1 MKKIF
6 PLVLISIGMAM
17 ISVLSQFTIPFGPI
31 PLTLQTLIIGII
43 GTIYK
48 PSHVFVTVCL
58 YLLLGFL
65 GFPVFAGGAGGASH
79 FLGPTAGFLLFFPF
93 RAWITSLFTNAK
105 SSLVTI
111 FFANLLISSLLFV
124 SGAIGFMLVTHTDIQ
139 KAFTLVVAPF
149 ILADLIKLII
159 ITITSKAIL
168 LASSTT
174 GTSNKIQRAL
184 KKSIQK
190 ILYRFFWLIL

>member
-48 PSHVFVTVCL
+48 PSHAFVTVCL

-65 GFPVFAGGAGGASH
+65 GFPVFAGSAGGASH

-93 RAWITSLFTNAK
+93 WAWITSLFTNAK

-111 FFANLLISSLLFV
+111 FFANLLSSTLLFV
-124 SGAIGFMLVTHTDIQ
+124 SGAIGFILVTHTDIQ

-190 ILYRFFWLIL
+190 ILYRFF

>member
-190 ILYRFFWLIL
+190 ILYRFF

>member
-17 ISVLSQFTIPFGPI
+17 ISVLSQFTILFGPI
-31 PLTLQTLIIGII
+31 PLTLQTLIFGII

-48 PSHVFVTVCL
+48 PSHAFVTVCL

-111 FFANLLISSLLFV
+111 FFANLLSSALLFV

-190 ILYRFFWLIL
+190 ILYRFF

>member
-1 MKKIF
+1 
-6 PLVLISIGMAM
+6 M

-31 PLTLQTLIIGII
+31 PLTLQTLMIGII

-48 PSHVFVTVCL
+48 PSHAFVTVCL

-105 SSLVTI
+105 SHFYYLFS
-111 FFANLLISSLLFV
+111 NLLSSALLFV
-124 SGAIGFMLVTHTDIQ
+124 SGAIGFMLVTHTDLQ

-149 ILADLIKLII
+149 ILCRSHQTGHHHDHQQGDF
-159 ITITSKAIL
+159 
-168 LASSTT
+168 AS
-174 GTSNKIQRAL
+174 L
-184 KKSIQK
+184 KHHWYFK
-190 ILYRFFWLIL
+190 

>member
-6 PLVLISIGMAM
+6 PLVLIT
-17 ISVLSQFTIPFGPI
+17 VPFGPI
-31 PLTLQTLIIGII
+31 PLTLQTLIIGLI

-48 PSHVFVTVCL
+48 PSHAFTAVCL

-65 GFPVFAGGAGGASH
+65 GFPVLAGGASGASH

-105 SSLVTI
+105 SSVLTI
-111 FFANLLISSLLFV
+111 FLANLFSSVLLFV
-124 SGAIGFMLVTHTDIQ
+124 AGAIGFMLVTHTDIQ
-139 KAFTLVVAPF
+139 KAFALVVAPF

-159 ITITSKAIL
+159 ITITIKAIF
-168 LASSTT
+168 AS
-174 GTSNKIQRAL
+174 L
-184 KKSIQK
+184 KHHW
-190 ILYRFFWLIL
+190 YFN

>member
-6 PLVLISIGMAM
+6 PLVLISIGAAM
-17 ISVLSQFTIPFGPI
+17 ISVLSQFTLPFGPI
-31 PLTLQTLIIGII
+31 PLTLQTLMIGII

-48 PSHVFVTVCL
+48 PSHAFVTVSL

-111 FFANLLISSLLFV
+111 FFANLLSSALLFV

-190 ILYRFFWLIL
+190 ILYRFF

>member
-1 MKKIF
+1 M
-6 PLVLISIGMAM
+6 
-17 ISVLSQFTIPFGPI
+17 
-31 PLTLQTLIIGII
+31 TLQTLMIGII

-48 PSHVFVTVCL
+48 PSHAFVTVCL

-105 SSLVTI
+105 SSIFTI
-111 FFANLLISSLLFV
+111 FWPISS
-124 SGAIGFMLVTHTDIQ
+124 
-139 KAFTLVVAPF
+139 VVLSSLCQELSALCWSRIPISKSIYFGRCSF
-149 ILADLIKLII
+149 ILADLIKLVI

-168 LASSTT
+168 PASSTT
-174 GTSNKIQRAL
+174 GISNKIQRA
-184 KKSIQK
+184 
-190 ILYRFFWLIL
+190 

>member
-6 PLVLISIGMAM
+6 PLVLISIGVAM

-31 PLTLQTLIIGII
+31 PLTLQTLMIGII

-48 PSHVFVTVCL
+48 PSHAFVTVCL

-93 RAWITSLFTNAK
+93 RAWITSPLFFKKVEQGNTVK
-105 SSLVTI
+105 QKRMKTSS
-111 FFANLLISSLLFV
+111 V
-124 SGAIGFMLVTHTDIQ
+124 SF
-139 KAFTLVVAPF
+139 
-149 ILADLIKLII
+149 
-159 ITITSKAIL
+159 
-168 LASSTT
+168 
-174 GTSNKIQRAL
+174 
-184 KKSIQK
+184 
-190 ILYRFFWLIL
+190 

>member
-6 PLVLISIGMAM
+6 PLVLISIGVAM

-31 PLTLQTLIIGII
+31 PLTLQTLMIGII

-48 PSHVFVTVCL
+48 PSHAFVTVCL

-105 SSLVTI
+105 SSIFTI
-111 FFANLLISSLLFV
+111 FLANLLSSALLFV
-124 SGAIGFMLVTHTDIQ
+124 SGAIGFMLVTHTSSNWSSSRSP
-139 KAFTLVVAPF
+139 ARRFLP
-149 ILADLIKLII
+149 
-159 ITITSKAIL
+159 
-168 LASSTT
+168 ASNTT
-174 GTSNKIQRAL
+174 GISNKIQRTL
-184 KKSIQK
+184 KNRYRNFCIDFFKSILSQG
-190 ILYRFFWLIL
+190 

>member
-6 PLVLISIGMAM
+6 PLVLISIGVAM

-31 PLTLQTLIIGII
+31 PLTLQTLMIGII

-48 PSHVFVTVCL
+48 PNHAFVTVCL

-93 RAWITSLFTNAK
+93 RAWITSLFTCAK
-105 SSLVTI
+105 SSLVTS
-111 FFANLLISSLLFV
+111 ALLFV
-124 SGAIGFMLVTHTDIQ
+124 SGAIGFMLVTHTDLQ
-139 KAFTLVVAPF
+139 KAFALVVAPF
-149 ILADLIKLII
+149 ILADLIKLVI
-159 ITITSKAIL
+159 ITITSKAIF
-168 LASSTT
+168 AS
-174 GTSNKIQRAL
+174 L
-184 KKSIQK
+184 KHHWYFK
-190 ILYRFFWLIL
+190 

>member
-6 PLVLISIGMAM
+6 PLVLISIGVAM

-31 PLTLQTLIIGII
+31 PLTLQTLMIGII

-48 PSHVFVTVCL
+48 PSHAFVTVCL

-105 SSLVTI
+105 SSIFTI
-111 FFANLLISSLLFV
+111 FLANLLSSALLFV
-124 SGAIGFMLVTHTDIQ
+124 SGAIGFMLVTHTDLQ
-139 KAFTLVVAPF
+139 KHLLWSLLP
-149 ILADLIKLII
+149 LSLP
-159 ITITSKAIL
+159 TSSNWSSSRSPARRFL
-168 LASSTT
+168 PASNTT
-174 GTSNKIQRAL
+174 GISNKIQRA
-184 KKSIQK
+184 
-190 ILYRFFWLIL
+190 

>member
-6 PLVLISIGMAM
+6 PLVLISIGVAM

-31 PLTLQTLIIGII
+31 PLTLQTLMIGII

-48 PSHVFVTVCL
+48 PSHAFVTVCL

-105 SSLVTI
+105 SSIFTI
-111 FFANLLISSLLFV
+111 FLANLLSSALLFV
-124 SGAIGFMLVTHTDIQ
+124 SGAIALCWSRIPISKKH
-139 KAFTLVVAPF
+139 LLWSLLP
-149 ILADLIKLII
+149 LSLP
-159 ITITSKAIL
+159 TSSNWSSSRSPARRFL
-168 LASSTT
+168 PASNTT
-174 GTSNKIQRAL
+174 GISNKIRRA
-184 KKSIQK
+184 
-190 ILYRFFWLIL
+190 

>member
-1 MKKIF
+1 
-6 PLVLISIGMAM
+6 M

-31 PLTLQTLIIGII
+31 PLTLQTLMIGII

-48 PSHVFVTVCL
+48 PSHAFVTVCL

-105 SSLVTI
+105 SSIFTI
-111 FFANLLISSLLFV
+111 FWPISSVVLSSLYPELSALCWSRILISK
-124 SGAIGFMLVTHTDIQ
+124 
-139 KAFTLVVAPF
+139 KAFALVVVP
-149 ILADLIKLII
+149 LSLP
-159 ITITSKAIL
+159 TS
-168 LASSTT
+168 
-174 GTSNKIQRAL
+174 SN
-184 KKSIQK
+184 
-190 ILYRFFWLIL
+190 

>member
-6 PLVLISIGMAM
+6 PLVLISIGVAM

-31 PLTLQTLIIGII
+31 PLTLQTLIIGLI

-48 PSHVFVTVCL
+48 PSHAFTAVCL

-105 SSLVTI
+105 SSVVAI
-111 FFANLLISSLLFV
+111 FFANLFSSVLLFI
-124 SGAIGFMLVTHTDIQ
+124 SGFIGFMLVTNKGIQ
-139 KAFTLVVAPF
+139 ASYATVVAPF
-149 ILADLIKLII
+149 ILADIIKIII
-159 ITITSKAIL
+159 ITITSKAIF
-168 LASSTT
+168 AS
-174 GTSNKIQRAL
+174 L
-184 KKSIQK
+184 KHHWYFK
-190 ILYRFFWLIL
+190 

>member
-6 PLVLISIGMAM
+6 SLVLISIGVAM

-31 PLTLQTLIIGII
+31 PLTLQTLMIGII

-48 PSHVFVTVCL
+48 PSHAFVTVCL

-93 RAWITSLFTNAK
+93 RAWT
-105 SSLVTI
+105 
-111 FFANLLISSLLFV
+111 V
-124 SGAIGFMLVTHTDIQ
+124 SYTHLDVYKRQVQRRIE
-139 KAFTLVVAPF
+139 LVVRHPE
-149 ILADLIKLII
+149 LRV
-159 ITITSKAIL
+159 
-168 LASSTT
+168 
-174 GTSNKIQRAL
+174 G
-184 KKSIQK
+184 
-190 ILYRFFWLIL
+190 YRHSLILNFHPIFSSFEAITLEDPVDLHP

>member
-6 PLVLISIGMAM
+6 PLVLISIGVAM

-31 PLTLQTLIIGII
+31 PLTLQTLMIGII

-48 PSHVFVTVCL
+48 PSHAFVTVCL

-105 SSLVTI
+105 SSIFTI
-111 FFANLLISSLLFV
+111 FLANLLSSALLFV
-124 SGAIGFMLVTHTDIQ
+124 SGAIGFMLVTHTDLQ
-139 KAFTLVVAPF
+139 KAFALVVAPF
-149 ILADLIKLII
+149 ILADLIKLVI
-159 ITITSKAIL
+159 ITITSKAIF
-168 LASSTT
+168 ASP
-174 GTSNKIQRAL
+174 KHHWYF
-184 KKSIQK
+184 K
-190 ILYRFFWLIL
+190 

>member
-6 PLVLISIGMAM
+6 PLVLISIGVAM

-31 PLTLQTLIIGII
+31 PLTLQTLMIGII

-48 PSHVFVTVCL
+48 PSHAFVTVCL

-93 RAWITSLFTNAK
+93 RAWITSLFTCAK

-111 FFANLLISSLLFV
+111 FFANLLSSALLFV
-124 SGAIGFMLVTHTDIQ
+124 SGAIGFMLVTHTDLQ
-139 KAFTLVVAPF
+139 KAFALVVAPF
-149 ILADLIKLII
+149 ILADLIKLVI
-159 ITITSKAIL
+159 ITITSKAIF
-168 LASSTT
+168 AS
-174 GTSNKIQRAL
+174 L
-184 KKSIQK
+184 KHHWYFK
-190 ILYRFFWLIL
+190 